1 MGNLRKC
8 RIRRLMLR
16 EGIRYHTYLGI
27 PERPTGQISINILWT
42 FPHGAS
48 APALHLYNSQVYSL
62 SHAAHV
68 LLVLLFYLYRQTWS
82 LNWQRLRCHL
92 CEANRGKKTKAIQNI
107 SPGLGERVMSFP
119 KCVLHL
125 LCCQARVLQACTN
138 VWIHYSPFFTTSTR
152 SSFIAVRKK
161 HVTTESH

>member
-1 MGNLRKC
+1 
-8 RIRRLMLR
+8 MLR

-92 CEANRGKKTKAIQNI
+92 CEANRGKKNKSHTKHF
-107 SPGLGERVMSFP
+107 SRVRRKSNVFSKMCFTFT
-119 KCVLHL
+119 VLP
-125 LCCQARVLQACTN
+125 RVLQACTN